1 MSALAATT
9 LPPVSAQ
16 PLLTLV
22 TPEVDPEV
30 DAVVAAAE
38 RAVEQHEYAEAIA
51 LLADAP
57 VTRVSKPALRAL
69 LAESWAR
76 MSLGEAADA
85 ASLLERAR
93 ALAERDAFSDVD
105 RGEVLYRLGCCRL
118 NLNQAANAAALFT
131 LALELCDRS
140 GEACD
145 RLRAQILDWRS
156 RCYQRQ
162 RDWQAARADVE
173 RGLELADDAQTS
185 AALYLQASL
194 IAEREGEQLLA
205 RCYGEQ
211 ALELYVGAGDRLGEH
226 KLLNN
231 LGGINFLLGKQDQAV
246 ACLQDS
252 FRIALELGNDI
263 GAAYAMSSLAQVQL
277 KSGEPAQAEAHA
289 RRAVELL
296 DGRIDHVSEL
306 GNAQLV
312 LGRSLLEQ
320 DRLADADATFTAAE
334 TSFAHL
340 ASISHRAAAWVAQ
353 GDLAARRGDT
363 DAAAALYRRAAEAL
377 QDFHF

>member
-1 MSALAATT
+1 
-9 LPPVSAQ
+9 VSAQ
-16 PLLTLV
+16 PVLRLV
-22 TPEVDPEV
+22 TPPETDP
-30 DAVVAAAE
+30 AAE
-38 RAVEQHEYAEAIA
+38 RVTAAEAAVERHEYAEAIA
-51 LLADAP
+51 LLADAHAP
-57 VTRVSKPALRAL
+57 ATRFPTLALRAL

-76 MSLGEAADA
+76 LSLGEAADA

-93 ALAERDAFSDVD
+93 ALVERDSFSDVD
-105 RGEVLYRLGCCRL
+105 RGDVLYRLGCCRL

-140 GEACD
+140 GLPCD

-173 RGLELADDAQTS
+173 RGLELAGALDDARTC

-194 IAEREGEQLLA
+194 IAEREGERLLA

-211 ALELYVGAGDRLGEH
+211 ALELYERAGDRLGAH

-231 LGGINFLLGKQDQAV
+231 LGGINFLLGNHDQAV
-246 ACLQDS
+246 SCLQDS
-252 FRIALELGNDI
+252 FRIALELRNDI

-277 KSGEPAQAEAHA
+277 KSGEPAQAEVHA
-289 RRAVELL
+289 RRALELL
-296 DGRIDHVSEL
+296 EERIDHLAEF

-320 DRLADADATFTAAE
+320 DRLAEAEATFEAAE
-334 TSFAHL
+334 ASFAQL
-340 ASISHRAAAWVAQ
+340 GSISHRAAAWIAR
-353 GDLAARRGDT
+353 GDLAARRRDAE
-363 DAAAALYRRAAEAL
+363 AAAALFRRAADAL
-377 QDFHF
+377 QDFNF